1 MNKILNFV
9 PSKASAVKELLK
21 GWNIEEP
28 GAEISQ
34 VLAEEYLKV
43 SGWAVG
49 HRPIKKLAV
58 EISGEIYYADL
69 DTQRPDVIEALFSNA
84 EGGAHD
90 NSCGFSIII
99 ASELS
104 SVASFDIGFIF
115 EEKIEWVGT
124 FFFEA
129 PDRKSVV

>member
-49 HRPIKKLAV
+49 HRPIKSL
-58 EISGEIYYADL
+58 L
-69 DTQRPDVIEALFSNA
+69 
-84 EGGAHD
+84 
-90 NSCGFSIII
+90 
-99 ASELS
+99 
-104 SVASFDIGFIF
+104 
-115 EEKIEWVGT
+115 
-124 FFFEA
+124 
-129 PDRKSVV
+129 